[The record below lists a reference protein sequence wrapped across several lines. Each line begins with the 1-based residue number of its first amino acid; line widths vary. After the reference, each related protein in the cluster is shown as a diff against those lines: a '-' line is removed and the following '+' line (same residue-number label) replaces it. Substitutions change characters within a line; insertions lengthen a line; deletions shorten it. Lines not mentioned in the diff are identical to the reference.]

1 MSLMPSGRAGRREP
15 TSSAAP
21 IWHSIWALPASLA
34 RTAHHTLTTKR
45 HHVGASEVASRGLI
59 LLAAA
64 VALVGSITACGTQS
78 PSHPAVERGL
88 GKLAFVDVAREVG
101 IRFRHG
107 AFRWDE
113 SADAPAMTGGG
124 VCWLDYDGDGWLDL
138 FVVNSHSR
146 DERDEWEARGGLPTT
161 RLFRNREGRFADV
174 TDQTGAGLAVRG
186 QGCVAADLDLDGRT
200 DLYVTGADRSTLLW
214 NDGGEFS
221 EADDEAGLRVF
232 GWHTGAA
239 VGDLDGN
246 GRPDLVVSGYVD
258 EATRIP
264 EAELGFPNTHA
275 GRRDLLFLNEG
286 DRRFREVGREAGL
299 EVVRFGYGLGVVLGD
314 FERDGDLD
322 VHLANDTN
330 PNRLYENVPWPGGV
344 AADPAGLGFRFEERA
359 AAAGVADPG
368 AGMGV
373 AVADWDEDGRADI
386 FVSNSRGQ
394 GHALYR
400 SNPPDKTDPSFADV
414 CGDAGIDLRRSTGWG
429 ASWADFDHDTDLDLV
444 LANGRIPVTELGR
457 DAEPMQ
463 VFQNLLADGRD
474 GRFEEA
480 GSAARGVGPLV
491 ARGSAVADYDND
503 GDLDFAVLPLGRPL
517 VLLENRGA
525 AGSWLEV
532 ALEGSPPGAAVTATL
547 ADGRELR
554 RELAA
559 GSSYLSTE
567 DPRLHFGL
575 GGETVVRELRVRWPG
590 GEETLLRDVE
600 TNQILEVEAP

>member
-1 MSLMPSGRAGRREP
+1 
-15 TSSAAP
+15 
-21 IWHSIWALPASLA
+21 
-34 RTAHHTLTTKR
+34 
-45 HHVGASEVASRGLI
+45 VASEVASRGLI

-64 VALVGSITACGTQS
+64 ATLVAFSACGTQ
-78 PSHPAVERGL
+78 PSHEPAAGQGR
-88 GKLAFVDVAREVG
+88 LAFVDVASEVG
-101 IRFRHG
+101 LRFRHG
-107 AFRWDE
+107 AFRWGE

-124 VCWLDYDGDGWLDL
+124 VCWLDYDRDGWLDL
-138 FVVNSHSR
+138 FVVNGHSR
-146 DERDEWEARGGLPTT
+146 NERDEWQARGGLPTT
-161 RLFRNREGRFADV
+161 RLFRNREGRFTDV
-174 TDQTGAGLAVRG
+174 TEQTGAGVAVRG
-186 QGCVAADLDLDGRT
+186 QGCVAADLDRDGHT

-214 NDGGEFS
+214 NDGDEFR
-221 EADDEAGLRVF
+221 EAEEESGVRVF

-239 VGDLDGN
+239 AGDTDGD
-246 GRPDLVVSGYVD
+246 GRLDLVVSGYVD
-258 EATRIP
+258 EANRIP

-275 GRRDLLFLNEG
+275 GRRDLLFLNDG

-299 EVVRFGYGLGVVLGD
+299 EVVRFGYGLGVVMAD

-373 AVADWDEDGRADI
+373 AVGDWDADGRSDI
-386 FVSNSRGQ
+386 FVSNSRSQ

-400 SNPPDKTDPSFADV
+400 SNAPDENDPSFADV
-414 CGDAGIDLRRSTGWG
+414 GADAGIDLERSTGWG
-429 ASWADFDHDTDLDLV
+429 ASWADLDHDTDLDLV
-444 LANGRIPVTELGR
+444 LVNGYIPVTDLRR
-457 DAEPMQ
+457 DAEPVQ
-463 VFQNLLADGRD
+463 IFRNLLADGRD

-480 GSAARGVGPLV
+480 AAARGVGRLV
-491 ARGSAVADYDND
+491 ARGSAAADYDND
-503 GDLDFAVLPLGRPL
+503 GDLDVAVLPLGRPL

-532 ALEGSPPGAAVTATL
+532 ALEGSPLGAEVTATL
-547 ADGRELR
+547 PDRRELR

-559 GSSYLSTE
+559 GSSYLSSE

-575 GGETVVRELRVRWPG
+575 GGASVVRELRVRWPG
-590 GEETLLRDVE
+590 GEETVLEDVE
-600 TNQILEVEAP
+600 VNQLVEVDAP